1 MLPERALLGDAAAR
15 QTLIDEV
22 YTPIQK
28 GKSLLPTLT
37 AYLDNGRSLEAAAR
51 DLDIHVNTAR
61 YRLNNIAELTGWDPL
76 NPREAYVLQTA
87 LTLGALQ
94 N

>member
-1 MLPERALLGDAAAR
+1 LLPERALLGDEAAR
-15 QTLIDEV
+15 ATLVDEV
-22 YTPIQK
+22 YAPIAR
-28 GKSLLPTLT
+28 GRNLLETLA
-37 AYLDNGRSLEAAAR
+37 AYLENGRSLEAAAR

-94 N
+94 